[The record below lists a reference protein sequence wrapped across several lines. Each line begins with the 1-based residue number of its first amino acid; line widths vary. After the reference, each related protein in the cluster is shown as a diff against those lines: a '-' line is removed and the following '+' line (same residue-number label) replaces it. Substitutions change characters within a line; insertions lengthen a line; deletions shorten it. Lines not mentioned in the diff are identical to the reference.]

1 MISQGGKK
9 ILERFVST
17 AKNLLMENVT
27 QMLQQHYGIWADG
40 HSIPVEQ
47 LPNQDTDNV
56 HTARMLHERL
66 KHLLAALPEEKA
78 EKEKLAVSQL
88 ISEQAFTQ
96 LNRFC
101 ALRMC
106 EERDLILESIRGGYD
121 SVGFQSYDAIASQ
134 VAAPKYERYKW
145 YLHSIFD
152 ELSVELPAVFDR
164 FSPYGLVFPD
174 ASTLLKLLQLI
185 NDSQLS
191 EWYDEQDGTTVN
203 FWTEDETLGWMFQD
217 YNSLEERRQMR
228 EESNKP
234 RNSREMAVRNQ
245 FFTPE
250 YIVRFLSDNSLGRIW
265 YEMTGG
271 KSRIG
276 EELCQYMVRRPDETL
291 AERKL
296 KEPTEILSLDPTCGS
311 MHFGIYLYEV
321 YEYIYMD
328 AWDNQPSLLHSF
340 REVHTRESFQR
351 EVPKLI
357 LENNIFGC
365 EIDPRALQLA
375 ALSLWLRAQK
385 SYSQMNIPA
394 NERPLIKRS
403 NLVLAEAMPGNKR
416 LLNGLM
422 EELDKPLQNLIR
434 KIWDKM
440 KFVGEAG
447 LLFKMEKEIESD
459 IEILR
464 KNWSKVNKQSSVDMF
479 KSDDER
485 QKDEA
490 EQRSIARLARKEE
503 KEQFFN
509 QVTEKLQEA
518 LQQLSA
524 KLSEEEGY
532 ENALFTEDATRGF
545 AFIELCQKRFDCIV
559 MNPPFGEGSE
569 NTSDYLDKNY
579 PAWCRNLVCAFF
591 DRMQEMLDEQGR
603 LGAIFDRTV
612 MIKSSYES
620 FRKRNLCGF
629 ITNCADTGWGVL
641 DASVETSTL
650 VLNKY
655 SSDVE
660 GIFMD
665 VLDVNPEEK
674 AIQLHALITA
684 LREDEEVKWNHIRKS
699 VDFGNLPNTIIGY
712 YFAESIINLF
722 KFKNI
727 ESRNIIVRQGHA
739 FVSTV
744 HYRLFYELLNSNEY
758 YHMYNGGS
766 FSQFYSTYR
775 EVAFWGDSGK
785 TVKANSSVVLRNPD
799 YQLLAGIGYGKR
811 GEIVDAHILHNKSFF
826 TVEGLALTQISET
839 NRYSVLSLINSILG
853 QYSINLYCAQH
864 KHAGYMNLLPM
875 PDYASRQSDINR
887 IVNAIITIKR
897 KWFSLDE
904 TNLEY
909 HGLLAQIDISQS
921 IDKALGKMQEQL
933 NEDYIRYQE
942 LVRENHDLWMDLAGI
957 EPDSDFRKTLNDYKQ
972 RRPYEEL
979 LSIDGASNTNVID
992 KKVMAQEIVM
1002 ELVGMAFGRWDADY
1016 ATGKKTIPEFGNV
1029 FDALPFMPV
1038 VSLQNESSP
1047 NASGSGFPAWEQN
1060 IPKEGTNNSQGGNT
1074 NGAYF
1079 SIPEDG
1085 ILSMDADSPLSLT
1098 THVRDVMRYIW
1109 DERADDIE
1117 YELCQLIGCKN
1128 LQNYLESPTGFF
1140 DYHFKRYTKSR
1151 RKAPIY
1157 WPLSSE
1163 DGSLTYWVY
1172 YPKLNQNTLHS
1183 LILKLRDENERL
1195 HSQIAATTDKTQQ
1208 TLLRGRQQQVE
1219 GMMDELNNI
1228 INAGYKPNHDD
1239 GVPVTSCPLVKLIAH
1254 RGWKQECTE
1263 NWEDLQKG
1271 EYDWSHLAM
1280 SMFPAR
1286 VTQKAKK
1293 DWCLALTPGL
1303 EHLCEN
1309 KPKEKKTRKKKSDTQ
1324 TSIDFE

>member
-47 LPNQDTDNV
+47 LPNQDTDNI
-56 HTARMLHERL
+56 HTARMLRERL

-78 EKEKLAVSQL
+78 EKEKLAVGQL

-174 ASTLLKLLQLI
+174 ESTLLKLLQLI

-660 GIFMD
+660 GVFMD

-674 AIQLHALITA
+674 KDQLRALINIIKHG
-684 LREDEEVKWNHIRKS
+684 EEVKWNHIVRSKY
-699 VDFGNLPNTIIGY
+699 FKNLPNAIIGY
-712 YFAESIINLF
+712 YFKEHIINIF
-722 KFKNI
+722 KFENI
-727 ESRNIIVRQGHA
+727 EYRELVARKGTD
-739 FVSTV
+739 FVAAK
-744 HYRLFYELLNSNEY
+744 HPRLYYEVIKTSKFLGY
-758 YHMYNGGS
+758 YNGGL
-766 FSQFYSTYR
+766 FSLFYKPYR
-775 EVAFWGDSGK
+775 DIVFWDEEIIK
-785 TVKANSSVVLRNPD
+785 NDRQTNIRNLD
-799 YQLLAGIGYGKR
+799 FQCKLGCGFGKR
-811 GEIVDAHILHNKSFF
+811 GEIVDAHIVKKNNFF
-826 TVEGLALTQISET
+826 TSEGIAITGISNSESILTDSF
-839 NRYSVLSLINSILG
+839 VNSIFA
-853 QYSINLYCAQH
+853 QYVVNLYCGEH
-864 KHAGYMNLLPM
+864 KQAGYINLLPM
-875 PDYASRQSDINR
+875 PDYESRQSDINR
-887 IVNAIITIKR
+887 IVNAIIAIKR
-897 KWFSLDE
+897 QWYSLDE

-909 HGLLAQIDISQS
+909 HGLLAQIDLSQS
-921 IDKALGKMQEQL
+921 IDKAFGKMQEQL
-933 NEDYIRYQE
+933 NGDYIRYQE
-942 LVRENHDLWMDLAGI
+942 LVRENDDLWMDLAGI

-979 LSIDGASNTNVID
+979 LSIDGASSQNVID

-1016 ATGKKTIPEFGNV
+1016 ATGTKAVPAFGDV

-1038 VSLQNESSP
+1038 VARQHESSLD
-1047 NASGSGFPAWEQN
+1047 ASGSEFPAWEQN
-1060 IPKEGTNNSQGGNT
+1060 IPTLGTNHSQPGNK

-1079 SIPEDG
+1079 PIPEDG

-1128 LQNYLESPTGFF
+1128 LQTYLENPTGFF

-1219 GMMDELNNI
+1219 GMMEELNNI

-1263 NWEDLQKG
+1263 NWEYLQKG

-1293 DWCLALTPGL
+1293 DWCLALTHGL

-1309 KPKEKKTRKKKSDTQ
+1309 KPKEKKTRKKKGDTQ
-1324 TSIDFE
+1324 TSISFE